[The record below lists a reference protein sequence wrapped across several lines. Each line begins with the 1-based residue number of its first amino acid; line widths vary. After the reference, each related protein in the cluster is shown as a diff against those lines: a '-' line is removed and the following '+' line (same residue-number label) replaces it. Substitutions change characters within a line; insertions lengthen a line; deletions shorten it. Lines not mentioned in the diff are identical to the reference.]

1 MLTNKFNQIAGP
13 YLESLHLRLASRKAG
28 LQLALLGIVSGCLA
42 GLAMV
47 AFRLVIDVPQV
58 FLLGADNPDD
68 YEALHPLLYVLL
80 PTLGGL
86 GVGLLFERLSV
97 LSRPVGVVHVL
108 ERLAYGEGNLP
119 IKNAVVQFFSAALC
133 ILSGHSVGR
142 EGPAVHMGAA
152 CGSWLGK
159 TLYLPNNSNLILVG
173 CGSAGAIAAALN
185 TPLAGVVFALEVIL
199 VEYTLASFTPIILA
213 AVSATTVSHA
223 LLGPPRIFA
232 EVPALPMS
240 ALGELV
246 YVVFMGIAIG
256 LISAFFVRLLIFFSQ
271 RFMTIAIWLRMTLA
285 GTLTGLLAL
294 LVPEILSI
302 GYDTVNDTLLGNL
315 ELSLLLT
322 ILAGKLLATAL
333 GLGLGL
339 PGGVIG
345 PCLMMGALAGGATGT
360 LLALTLVDHT
370 SAPSLYAML
379 GMGAMM
385 GATLNAPLTALI
397 TLVELTVNPH
407 IILPGMLAIIAAE
420 LTSHYAFGTP
430 SVFKALMQTRGLN
443 LNYNSDP
450 LSQFLRRLG
459 VAHAMNRQVMR
470 LSAQLPPRQ
479 LQNVLLAKPNWV
491 VIHGAESG
499 LLSGDELLTHLETQ
513 QLAPDETLDLT
524 TLSVRR
530 ITAGVISSQAT
541 LEAALRKMNQETVE
555 ALCVKSPQDERI
567 LGVVTKTDIE
577 RSYRLPLN

>member
-1 MLTNKFNQIAGP
+1 
-13 YLESLHLRLASRKAG
+13 
-28 LQLALLGIVSGCLA
+28 
-42 GLAMV
+42 MV
-47 AFRLVIDVPQV
+47 AFRLVIDIPQV
-58 FLLGADNPDD
+58 LFIGPENPDD
-68 YEALHPLLYVLL
+68 YEALHPFLYVLL

-108 ERLAYGEGNLP
+108 ERLAYGEGKLP
-119 IKNAVVQFFSAALC
+119 LKNAVVQFFSAALC

-142 EGPAVHMGAA
+142 EGPAVHIGAA

-159 TLYLPNNSNLILVG
+159 ILYLPNNSNLILVG

-232 EVPALPMS
+232 EVPALPIS

-256 LISAFFVRLLIFFSQ
+256 LISTFFVRLLIFFSR
-271 RFMTIAIWLRMTLA
+271 RFSTVPIWLRMTLA

-360 LLALTLVDHT
+360 LLALTLVDHA

-379 GMGAMM
+379 GMGAMI

-397 TLVELTVNPH
+397 TLVELTINPH
-407 IILPGMLAIIAAE
+407 IILPGMLAIVAAE

-430 SVFKALMQTRGLN
+430 SVFKALMQTRGLS
-443 LNYNSDP
+443 YSSDP

-459 VAHAMNRQVMR
+459 VTHAMNRQIMR
-470 LSAQLPPRQ
+470 LPAQLPPRQ
-479 LQNVLLAKPNWV
+479 LQRVLLAQPTWV
-491 VIHGAESG
+491 VIHNADSE
-499 LLSGDELLTHLETQ
+499 LLSGDELLTYLETR
-513 QLAPDETLDLT
+513 QLAPDETVDLT

-530 ITAGVISSQAT
+530 ITAGAISSQAT

-567 LGVVTKTDIE
+567 LGVVTRADIE

>member
-1 MLTNKFNQIAGP
+1 MTNKFNQITGR
-13 YLESLHLRLASRKAG
+13 YLESLHLKLASRKAS

-42 GLAMV
+42 GLTMA

-58 FLLGADNPDD
+58 FLFGADNPDD
-68 YEALHPLLYVLL
+68 FEALHPLIYVLL

-97 LSRPVGVVHVL
+97 LSRPVGIVHVL

-142 EGPAVHMGAA
+142 EGPAVHIGAA

-159 TLYLPNNSNLILVG
+159 ILYLPNNSNLILVG

-232 EVPALPMS
+232 EVPALPVG

-246 YVVFMGIAIG
+246 YVIFMGIAIG
-256 LISAFFVRLLIFFSQ
+256 LLSALFVRLLVFFSG
-271 RFMTIAIWLRMTLA
+271 RLTTISIWLRMTLA
-285 GTLTGLLAL
+285 GAGTGLLAL

-302 GYDTVNDTLLGNL
+302 GYDTVNDTLLGKL

-360 LLALTLVDHT
+360 LLAITLVDHA

-397 TLVELTVNPH
+397 TLVELTINPH

-430 SVFKALMQTRGLN
+430 SVFKALMEIRGLS
-443 LNYNSDP
+443 YNSDP

-459 VAHAMNRQVMR
+459 VTHAMNRQVMR
-470 LSAQLPPRQ
+470 LPAQLPPKQ
-479 LQNVLLAKPNWV
+479 LQNVLLAKPTWV
-491 VIHGAESG
+491 VIHDTEGW
-499 LLSGDELLTHLETQ
+499 LVSGDELLPSLETQ
-513 QLAPDETLDLT
+513 RLGPDETVDLT
-524 TLSVRR
+524 VLSVRR
-530 ITAGVISSQAT
+530 ITAEAISSQAT
-541 LEAALRKMNQETVE
+541 LEAALRKMNQAAVD
-555 ALCVKSPQDERI
+555 ALYVKSPQDERI